1 MASLKMIEKGNWE
14 VSFYCKQYNGENKK
28 IKKRGFKTK
37 KEANDFANN
46 YIKMHTGAIDTMFF
60 DVVDEFIDYKQD
72 KIKYNTKINY
82 KKVQKK
88 YMSCS
93 KISL

>member
-28 IKKRGFKTK
+28 IKKRGFLTK
-37 KEANDFANN
+37 KEASEYATN

-60 DVVDEFIDYKQD
+60 DIVDEFIDYKQD

-93 KISL
+93 KTSL

>member
-37 KEANDFANN
+37 KEASEYANR